1 MKLERLLELKS
12 KMAQVEDLAEA
23 WNFFFDH
30 FGENPAFFE
39 HGELAKEPKLAMLVK
54 EIGRKIYGK
63 KAVVTPPILK
73 RIPAYEFVHGS
84 GLVNGHLAVVIFFKD
99 IDMGLLSIMERID
112 KTMLMRFST
121 FERDSDKPMV
131 LQSPFSGKIQ

>member
-30 FGENPAFFE
+30 FGEDPAFFQ
-39 HGELAKEPKLAMLVK
+39 HGELAEEPKLAMLVQ
-54 EIGRKIYGK
+54 EIGRKVYGE
-63 KAVVTPPILK
+63 KALVMPPILK
-73 RIPAYEFVHGS
+73 RIPAYDFVHGS

-99 IDMGLLSIMERID
+99 IDMGLLSIMEGID
-112 KTMLMRFST
+112 RTVLMRFST
-121 FERDSDKPMV
+121 FEMDGDKTVV
-131 LQSPFSGKIQ
+131 LQSPASGKIQ